1 MSERV
6 AIVGTREPDA
16 ETREAV
22 IALVRSLSAEA
33 IVITGGA
40 RGVDDHAALAAAAR
54 QLPVVVYG
62 QHNVWLA
69 LGLPNHGIDPTA
81 RDALIA
87 RNTLIA
93 VACTRMV
100 AFVRGSRGG
109 TWDAVRQAE
118 RFRRPV
124 EVVR

>member
-1 MSERV
+1 M
-6 AIVGTREPDA
+6 AREQ
-16 ETREAV
+16 
-22 IALVRSLSAEA
+22 I
-33 IVITGGA
+33 
-40 RGVDDHAALAAAAR
+40 
-54 QLPVVVYG
+54 
-62 QHNVWLA
+62 
-69 LGLPNHGIDPTA
+69 
-81 RDALIA
+81 IA
-87 RNTLIA
+87 RNTPIA